1 LNRIAARSSA
11 RCWLVLGLILVCL
24 PPAPAWG
31 WGAQGH
37 RIVGDIAE
45 QFLDARTRAEISR
58 LAGDVSLA
66 QLGLWLDEQRGRLSA
81 AEPGSERWHYDNRPV
96 CRPQATVD
104 SYCADGNCASHAYRE
119 YLAVLR
125 DRSAPVESRLFALR
139 VVVHVLADVHQPLHA
154 ADNGDR
160 GANQVLVRVG
170 RRSRAKPLHA
180 AWDVDFV
187 KRAMRGAPEGAFAAR
202 LAAEHRGARSQI
214 ESGDL
219 ADWMQESYLLA
230 RDYAYGRLPGF
241 VCGEAPRSVLQ
252 LPVEYSDGAA
262 DIVSEQLARAGIR
275 LAAVLRAT
283 L

>member
-1 LNRIAARSSA
+1 LNRIAARSSIRRWLA
-11 RCWLVLGLILVCL
+11 LALVLALL
-24 PPAPAWG
+24 PSAPVWG

-45 QFLDARTRAEISR
+45 EFLDARTRAEVRR

-66 QLGLWLDEQRGRLSA
+66 ELGVWLDEQRDRLSA
-81 AEPGSERWHYDNRPV
+81 ADPGSQRWHYDNRPV
-96 CRPQATVD
+96 CRPDATAD

-119 YLAVLR
+119 YLAVLG
-125 DRSAPVESRLFALR
+125 DRAAPDESRLFALK

-154 ADNGDR
+154 ADNDDR
-160 GANQVLVRVG
+160 GGNRIVVRIG

-202 LAAEHRGARSQI
+202 LAAEHRGVQAQI
-214 ESGDL
+214 ESGNL
-219 ADWMQESYLLA
+219 ADWMHESYLLA
-230 RDYAYGRLPGF
+230 RDYAYGRLPEF
-241 VCGEAPRSVLQ
+241 RCGEPSRSVLR
-252 LPVEYSDGAA
+252 LPGEYSDGAA
-262 DIVSEQLARAGIR
+262 AIVSEQLARAGIR
-275 LAAVLRAT
+275 LAAVLRTT